1 MATSP
6 PMFAAIRLSSL
17 ANNDD
22 APTTTSQD
30 PFWHATP
37 RTLTSRGDSASGNA
51 AMPKS
56 TSPTTM
62 TGAAR
67 SLTRPSSNRGQT
79 VPQPPTTKQS
89 RQAASPTARRPQCT
103 HMTMDRVHSNLTC
116 HMCGK
121 GTIGWLY
128 VCSQDRDFDQLNP
141 SNPSGSFSL
150 MPNGSGYYDA
160 QARLAESVGITAGV
174 VEGIRNRA
182 YSFEQIDKLIQ
193 QKVHLLATIRRQET
207 SSTSDSPQA
216 QTARSRT
223 QSATDS
229 IIASVGTTAV
239 PPVQVS
245 VSRTPV
251 PNPDSTS
258 TAQID
263 GTIGSTR
270 KIKSKKQNCS
280 FQVCHA
286 CRPFFKD
293 RLYMSFEMMLSGR
306 LPAITEEDIK
316 KLPMINPAIVRNL
329 GVRQPYRSP
338 IPTPLSTR
346 FGRNVHQGDGTDEDA
361 SDWTPTSATVS
372 EVSDSDRQE
381 EADLYPCPGA
391 GICPLWSR
399 YSGCAFDAGQFD
411 DGLRA
416 LNHGFGPEPDLTRMT
431 PDNSLTRLRRVRGNI
446 SDTPGG
452 GSTSAASSISLP
464 SPGIAPLTPITPTDQ
479 SFEDA
484 LTMRLSKP
492 GKAAT
497 ICGPYQTGKKRTARY
512 GLGLGLH
519 RKDSSSSLGSEVEV
533 EGGVALRESA
543 VESGDPDILTDDEQ
557 ALAR

>member
-1 MATSP
+1 MATAP
-6 PMFAAIRLSSL
+6 PMFAAMRLSSL

-22 APTTTSQD
+22 APKTTSQD

-37 RTLTSRGDSASGNA
+37 RTLTSRGESASGKA
-51 AMPKS
+51 AVQK
-56 TSPTTM
+56 
-62 TGAAR
+62 
-67 SLTRPSSNRGQT
+67 T

-89 RQAASPTARRPQCT
+89 RQAASATARRPQCT
-103 HMTMDRVHSNLTC
+103 HMTMDRVHGNLTC

-121 GTIGWLY
+121 VGIGWLY
-128 VCSQDRDFDQLNP
+128 VCTQDRDFDQLGS
-141 SNPSGSFSL
+141 SNHSGNFSL
-150 MPNGSGYYDA
+150 IPSDSGYYDV
-160 QARLAESVGITAGV
+160 QARLAESIGITAGV

-182 YSFEQIDKLIQ
+182 YSVEQVDKLIQ

-207 SSTSDSPQA
+207 SSNSDSPQA

-223 QSATDS
+223 QSATES
-229 IIASVGTTAV
+229 IIASVGITAN
-239 PPVQVS
+239 PPVQIS
-245 VSRTPV
+245 VSRTQV
-251 PNPDSTS
+251 PNSDSTPTS
-258 TAQID
+258 QID
-263 GTIGSTR
+263 GTTGSSR
-270 KIKSKKQNCS
+270 KIKSKKQNCN

-293 RLYMSFEMMLSGR
+293 RLYMSFEMMLSGH
-306 LPAITEEDIK
+306 LPAITEEDVK
-316 KLPMINPAIVRNL
+316 KLPMLDPAIVRNL
-329 GVRQPYRSP
+329 GVHGPYRSP

-372 EVSDSDRQE
+372 EASDSDRQE

-399 YSGCAFDAGQFD
+399 YSGCAYDAGQFD

-431 PDNSLTRLRRVRGNI
+431 PDNSLTRLRRVRGSI

-452 GSTSAASSISLP
+452 GSTSTASSISLP
-464 SPGIAPLTPITPTDQ
+464 TPGFAPLTPITPTDQ

-497 ICGPYQTGKKRTARY
+497 ICGPYLSGKQRSGRY
-512 GLGLGLH
+512 GLGLDLH
-519 RKDSSSSLGSEVEV
+519 GKDSSSSLGSEVEV

-543 VESGDPDILTDDEQ
+543 VQDGVPDILTDDEQ
-557 ALAR
+557 T

>member
-1 MATSP
+1 MATAP
-6 PMFAAIRLSSL
+6 PMFAPMRLSSL

-37 RTLTSRGDSASGNA
+37 RTLTSRGESASGKA
-51 AMPKS
+51 AMHK
-56 TSPTTM
+56 
-62 TGAAR
+62 
-67 SLTRPSSNRGQT
+67 T
-79 VPQPPTTKQS
+79 VPQPPTTKQP
-89 RQAASPTARRPQCT
+89 RQAASAPARRPQCT
-103 HMTMDRVHSNLTC
+103 HMTMDRVHSNLAC
-116 HMCGK
+116 HMCQK
-121 GTIGWLY
+121 GPSIGWLY
-128 VCSQDRDFDQLNP
+128 VCTQDRDFDQLM
-141 SNPSGSFSL
+141 SSTHSGSSAL
-150 MPNGSGYYDA
+150 LPNESSHDDV

-182 YSFEQIDKLIQ
+182 YSVEQVDKLIQ
-193 QKVHLLATIRRQET
+193 QKVHLLATIRGQEI

-216 QTARSRT
+216 KIARSRT

-229 IIASVGTTAV
+229 VIASVGTTAI
-239 PPVQVS
+239 PPVQIS
-245 VSRTPV
+245 VSRTPL

-258 TAQID
+258 TSQSD
-263 GTIGSTR
+263 GTTGSTR
-270 KIKSKKQNCS
+270 KIKSKKQNCN

-316 KLPMINPAIVRNL
+316 KLPMLDPAIVRNL
-329 GVRQPYRSP
+329 GVHQPHRSS

-361 SDWTPTSATVS
+361 SDWTPTSATIS
-372 EVSDSDRQE
+372 EASDSDRQE

-399 YSGCAFDAGQFD
+399 YSGCAYDVGQFD

-431 PDNSLTRLRRVRGNI
+431 PDNSLTRLRRVRGSI

-452 GSTSAASSISLP
+452 GSTSTASSISLP
-464 SPGIAPLTPITPTDQ
+464 TPGIAPLTPITPTDQ

-497 ICGPYQTGKKRTARY
+497 ICGPYLTGKQRSGRY

-519 RKDSSSSLGSEVEV
+519 GKDSSSSLGSEVEV
-533 EGGVALRESA
+533 EGGVALRKSA
-543 VESGDPDILTDDEQ
+543 VQDGVPDILTDDEQ
-557 ALAR
+557 R